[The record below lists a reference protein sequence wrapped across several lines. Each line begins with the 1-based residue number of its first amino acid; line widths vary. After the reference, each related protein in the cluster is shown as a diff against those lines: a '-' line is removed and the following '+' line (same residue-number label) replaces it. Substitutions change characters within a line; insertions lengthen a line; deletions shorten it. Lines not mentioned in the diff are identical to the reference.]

1 MPDPKVSV
9 VMPVYNAAKYL
20 PRSIEALQRQTLS
33 DLEFILVNDGSVDGS
48 ADVIRRLTAGDE
60 RFHLVEQQNLGTS
73 RARNCGLRLARGEYI
88 GFADADD
95 WVEPTLFERLYETAK
110 AEDADIVSCSYIR
123 EFESGKSLPKEL
135 GLPPKAVFDRPQE
148 FMRISIGPVG
158 EESKSPEIRDSHG
171 TLWNK
176 IYRREIIMDNH
187 LSFVDM
193 SVVQAE
199 DVLFNIEAA
208 YYARRVVYLS
218 EHLVHYWKANET
230 SLTSTYNVHLSEQWG
245 RLYRHI
251 DNLIRNL
258 ALPPEFAEALK
269 NRRCS
274 GCIMEVL
281 NEAAAPVD
289 FEKRLKRVRRILKR
303 SDTREA
309 FCGFRAG
316 ATPFPYKLIY
326 FTIRHRMSFLALL
339 EAEGILLLRARRN
352 KAK

>member
-1 MPDPKVSV
+1 
-9 VMPVYNAAKYL
+9 
-20 PRSIEALQRQTLS
+20 
-33 DLEFILVNDGSVDGS
+33 
-48 ADVIRRLTAGDE
+48 
-60 RFHLVEQQNLGTS
+60 
-73 RARNCGLRLARGEYI
+73 
-88 GFADADD
+88 
-95 WVEPTLFERLYETAK
+95 
-110 AEDADIVSCSYIR
+110 
-123 EFESGKSLPKEL
+123 
-135 GLPPKAVFDRPQE
+135 
-148 FMRISIGPVG
+148 MRISIGPVG

-218 EHLVHYWKANET
+218 EYLVHYWKANET

-326 FTIRHRMSFLALL
+326 FTIRHRMSFLAML